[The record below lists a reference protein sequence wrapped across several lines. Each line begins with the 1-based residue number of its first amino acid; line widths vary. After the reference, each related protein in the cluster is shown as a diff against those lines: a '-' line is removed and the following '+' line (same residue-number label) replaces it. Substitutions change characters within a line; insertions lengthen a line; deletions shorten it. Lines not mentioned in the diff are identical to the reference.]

1 METIDSLSDRS
12 IGTGDAHKSG
22 LGVSYR
28 STSPRPV
35 FFSLSSRLLVLTV
48 VFVLVAEAAVF
59 APTMGRFRL
68 DYLREKLATAHL
80 VMTALNVLPQQIDP
94 AIRGRLLEQ
103 GGMLGMTITHLNDL
117 PLRLDPARSLPIRA
131 RYDFRDDHF
140 GVLIADAFKTMFR
153 TEDFAVAVTGTSP
166 SDPEIVIEVIL
177 AERPL
182 RDAMWNYARRI
193 FILSIVISVTAAG
206 LVYGALQWLAVRPL
220 HRLAES
226 MIGFREAPEDPG
238 RVIVPGP
245 RNDEVGV
252 AEQSLAEMQRELRA
266 ALLQKERLA
275 GMGTAVTKISHDLK
289 NILATAVLESGRI
302 EAVSDPKIKRLTAGM
317 IDAVDRAAT
326 LAATTIKFAKEGL
339 PTVSKRE
346 LSLRR
351 ILSDVVSRQDPA
363 FKECVLRFGE
373 FSDVTIFGDSNLL
386 RRVLDNLLR
395 NAAEAGAMEVVLS
408 VHLEGDRTAVHVS
421 DNGPGLAPRALENL
435 FVPFA
440 GSARAAGSGLGL
452 PIARELMRAQG
463 GDLKLGYT
471 SADGTC
477 FIVQLPA

>member
-1 METIDSLSDRS
+1 MDAIDSLSDQS
-12 IGTGDAHKSG
+12 IGTGDNHKSS
-22 LGVSYR
+22 VDS
-28 STSPRPV
+28 SVKSAVPRPV

-48 VFVLVAEAAVF
+48 AFVLIAEAAVF

-80 VMTALNVLPQQIDP
+80 VMTALDVLPQQIDP
-94 AIRGRLLEQ
+94 MIRDRLLEQ
-103 GGMLGMTITHLNDL
+103 GGMLGMTITHQNDL

-153 TEDFAVAVTGTSP
+153 TEDFAVAVTGVSS
-166 SDPEIVIEVIL
+166 SDPEMVIEVIL
-177 AERPL
+177 TERPL
-182 RDAMWNYARRI
+182 RDAMWNYAGRI
-193 FILSIVISVTAAG
+193 FVLSIVISVTAAS

-220 HRLAES
+220 HRLAEA
-226 MIGFREAPEDPG
+226 MIGFREAPEDPS
-238 RVIVPGP
+238 RVIVPKP

-266 ALLQKERLA
+266 ALLNKERLA

-289 NILATAVLESGRI
+289 NILATAVLESGRL

-339 PTVSKRE
+339 PVVRKRN
-346 LSLRR
+346 LSLRSFLLG
-351 ILSDVVSRQDPA
+351 INVLLEPDL
-363 FKECVLRFGE
+363 KKCVLSLE
-373 FSDVTIFGDSNLL
+373 DIPDISVVGDPNLFK
-386 RRVLDNLLR
+386 RVLDNLIR
-395 NAAEAGAMEVVLS
+395 NAAEAGAQEVVLS
-408 VHLEGDRTAVHVS
+408 ISTEDGHVDVRVS

-452 PIARELMRAQG
+452 PIAKELMRAQG

-471 SADGTC
+471 SDDGTC
-477 FIVQLPA
+477 FIVRLPA